1 MAANEEMPDL
11 VTIMASSI
19 HDMKNSVCILVDG
32 LEKMLGNPS
41 LAGLDERRD
50 VVHMVYETKRI
61 NSNLMLMLTLYKV
74 GNHMYPFD
82 PQPQAAE
89 DFLAAIAAQNKPLL
103 ENRSIELSLECDE
116 NLFWN
121 FDEDLVGGVIG
132 HAVNN
137 AIHYTRDKIRLTMQ
151 VVEGR
156 LEIRV
161 EDNGSGYPQRM
172 IQEGID
178 AMSGIDFASGSTGL
192 GLYFSAVV
200 AKMHRHRGVHGE
212 IFLENG
218 GAYGGG
224 CFVLRLP

>member
-1 MAANEEMPDL
+1 MEANEEKPDL

-32 LEKMLGNPS
+32 LERMLGNPV
-41 LAGLDERRD
+41 LEGLEERRD

-82 PQPQAAE
+82 PQPQSIE
-89 DFLAAIAAQNKPLL
+89 DFLSAIAAQNKPLL
-103 ENRSIELSLECDE
+103 DNRNIELALECDD
-116 NLFWN
+116 NLFGN
-121 FDEDLVGGVIG
+121 FDEDLVAGVIG

-137 AIHYTRDKIRLTMQ
+137 AIHYTRDKIRLAIQQ
-151 VVEGR
+151 VDGW

-161 EDNGSGYPQRM
+161 EDNGTGYPPRM
-172 IQEGID
+172 IQEGVD
-178 AMSGIDFASGSTGL
+178 AMRGVDFSSGSTGL

-200 AKMHRHRGVHGE
+200 AKMHRHRGIQGE